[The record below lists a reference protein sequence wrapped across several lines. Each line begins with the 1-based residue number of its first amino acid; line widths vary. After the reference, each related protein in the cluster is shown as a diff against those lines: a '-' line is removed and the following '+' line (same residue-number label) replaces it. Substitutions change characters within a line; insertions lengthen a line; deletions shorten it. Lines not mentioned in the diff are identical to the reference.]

1 MMMQKQQ
8 LIQNPNEVFA
18 TRGSRAIP
26 KNPLSINKKLSLL
39 KKNAGLNQS
48 SNNSGSGGGGHL
60 SESEVQ
66 SSTIPL
72 NYQSSRNQ
80 SQNPASRIGV
90 GTSNLIQNSGS

>member
-1 MMMQKQQ
+1 MMQKQQ

-48 SNNSGSGGGGHL
+48 SNNSGGSGGAGHL

-80 SQNPASRIGV
+80 S
-90 GTSNLIQNSGS
+90 